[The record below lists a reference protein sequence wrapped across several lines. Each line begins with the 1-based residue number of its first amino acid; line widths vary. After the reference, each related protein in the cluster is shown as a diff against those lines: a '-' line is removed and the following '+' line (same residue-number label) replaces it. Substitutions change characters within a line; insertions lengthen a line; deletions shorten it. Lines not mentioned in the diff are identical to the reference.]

1 LRSIVGDLLLL
12 RLADGSGEPM
22 NKRLYQGI
30 REAILDGAIAA
41 DSRLPATRDLAAELG
56 IARNT
61 VVHVYSQLLAEGYTR
76 SRQGNGTFVN
86 ASVPDSYLASGR
98 RRRQPPPAQPRPA
111 LSPRGA
117 AIVDG
122 ASASP
127 YQWGAF
133 MPGVPDLTEFP
144 HKKFGRI
151 FSALWRNPSP
161 DLLTYAYG
169 GGLPALREALAQH
182 LALTRSIDC
191 DPEQII
197 ITEGSHQAIDLTARI
212 LGEAGETAWVED
224 PGYWGARTIL
234 QANGLRT
241 VHLPVDEEGMRLP
254 EAAATPPRFIFVTPS
269 HQYPLGPV
277 MSLARRRL
285 LRAVARQSG
294 SWIIEDDYDSEFRF
308 SGRPIAS
315 LLGLEPDA
323 PVIYMGTFSK
333 TLYPGLRVGYL
344 VLPKALTAAF
354 QAAHAELYREGHL
367 MTHAALAT
375 FISEGH
381 YAAHIRRMRML
392 YGRRRAM
399 LVNLIERRLGPD
411 WLHRDASMAGLHLV
425 LTLPPDMDD
434 LRVVDVARGKGVL
447 TRALSRYYVNEEGR
461 RPGLLLGYACVPEN
475 EIARKFEV
483 LLESLAEVA
492 RAPAADQKRGSAEAK
507 AAALRMP

>member
-1 LRSIVGDLLLL
+1 MRSIVGDLLLL
-12 RLADGSGEPM
+12 RLADGASEPM
-22 NKRLYQGI
+22 NKRLYRGI
-30 REAILDGAIAA
+30 REAILDGSIAA

-98 RRRQPPPAQPRPA
+98 RARQAQQAPSRPA

-122 ASASP
+122 VSASP

-144 HKKFGRI
+144 HKKFGRV
-151 FSALWRNPSP
+151 FSALWRNPAP
-161 DLLTYAYG
+161 DLLTYSYG

-197 ITEGSHQAIDLTARI
+197 ITEGSHQAIDLATRI

-254 EAAATPPRFIFVTPS
+254 DTVGTPPRFIFVTPS

-277 MSLARRRL
+277 MSLARRRQL
-285 LRAVARQSG
+285 LAVARQCG

-315 LLGLEPDA
+315 LLGLESDA

-344 VLPKALTAAF
+344 VLPKPLTAAF

-434 LRVVDVARGKGVL
+434 LRVVEVARSKGVL
-447 TRALSRYYVNEEGR
+447 TRALSRYYVNDEGR
-461 RPGLLLGYACVPEN
+461 RPGLLLGYACVPESD
-475 EIARKFEV
+475 IARKFEV
-483 LLESLAEVA
+483 LLESLAQVA
-492 RAPAADQKRGSAEAK
+492 RPTAK
-507 AAALRMP
+507 ADA

>member
-1 LRSIVGDLLLL
+1 MRSIVGDLLLL
-12 RLADGSGEPM
+12 RLADGASEPM
-22 NKRLYQGI
+22 NKRLYRGI
-30 REAILDGAIAA
+30 REAILDGSIAA

-98 RRRQPPPAQPRPA
+98 RARQAHEAASRPS

-122 ASASP
+122 VSASP

-151 FSALWRNPSP
+151 FSALWRNPAP
-161 DLLTYAYG
+161 DLLTYSYG

-197 ITEGSHQAIDLTARI
+197 ITEGSHQAIDLATRI

-254 EAAATPPRFIFVTPS
+254 DTVGTPPRFIFVTPS

-277 MSLARRRL
+277 MSLARRRQL
-285 LRAVARQSG
+285 LAVARQCG

-315 LLGLEPDA
+315 LLGLESDA

-344 VLPKALTAAF
+344 VLPKPLTAAF

-434 LRVVDVARGKGVL
+434 LRVVEVARSKGVL
-447 TRALSRYYVNEEGR
+447 TRALSRYYVNDEGR
-461 RPGLLLGYACVPEN
+461 RPGLLLGYACVPEHD
-475 EIARKFEV
+475 IARKFEV

-492 RAPAADQKRGSAEAK
+492 RPAARPAAK
-507 AAALRMP
+507 AGA

>member
-1 LRSIVGDLLLL
+1 MRSIVGDLLLL
-12 RLADGSGEPM
+12 RLADGASEPM
-22 NKRLYQGI
+22 NKRLYRGI
-30 REAILDGAIAA
+30 REAILDGSIAA

-98 RRRQPPPAQPRPA
+98 RARQAQQASSRPA

-122 ASASP
+122 VSASP

-151 FSALWRNPSP
+151 FSALWRNPAP
-161 DLLTYAYG
+161 DLLTYSYG

-197 ITEGSHQAIDLTARI
+197 ITEGSHQAIDLTTRI

-234 QANGLRT
+234 RANGLRT
-241 VHLPVDEEGMRLP
+241 VHLPVDEEGMRVP
-254 EAAATPPRFIFVTPS
+254 DTVDTPPRFIFVTPS

-277 MSLARRRL
+277 MSLARRRQL
-285 LRAVARQSG
+285 LAVARQCG

-315 LLGLEPDA
+315 LLGLESDA

-344 VLPKALTAAF
+344 VLPKPLTAAF

-425 LTLPPDMDD
+425 LTLPADMDD
-434 LRVVDVARGKGVL
+434 LRVVEVARSKGVL

-461 RPGLLLGYACVPEN
+461 RPGLLLGYACVPEHD
-475 EIARKFEV
+475 IARKFEV

-492 RAPAADQKRGSAEAK
+492 RPAVKTAAK
-507 AAALRMP
+507 VGV

>member
-1 LRSIVGDLLLL
+1 
-12 RLADGSGEPM
+12 
-22 NKRLYQGI
+22 
-30 REAILDGAIAA
+30 
-41 DSRLPATRDLAAELG
+41 
-56 IARNT
+56 
-61 VVHVYSQLLAEGYTR
+61 
-76 SRQGNGTFVN
+76 
-86 ASVPDSYLASGR
+86 
-98 RRRQPPPAQPRPA
+98 
-111 LSPRGA
+111 
-117 AIVDG
+117 
-122 ASASP
+122 
-127 YQWGAF
+127 
-133 MPGVPDLTEFP
+133 
-144 HKKFGRI
+144 
-151 FSALWRNPSP
+151 
-161 DLLTYAYG
+161 
-169 GGLPALREALAQH
+169 
-182 LALTRSIDC
+182 
-191 DPEQII
+191 
-197 ITEGSHQAIDLTARI
+197 
-212 LGEAGETAWVED
+212 
-224 PGYWGARTIL
+224 
-234 QANGLRT
+234 
-241 VHLPVDEEGMRLP
+241 MRLP

-277 MSLARRRL
+277 MSLARRRQL
-285 LRAVARQSG
+285 LAVARQSG

>member
-1 LRSIVGDLLLL
+1 
-12 RLADGSGEPM
+12 M
-22 NKRLYQGI
+22 NKRLYRGI
-30 REAILDGAIAA
+30 REAILDGSIAA

-98 RRRQPPPAQPRPA
+98 RARQAHEAASRPS

-122 ASASP
+122 VSASP

-151 FSALWRNPSP
+151 FSALWRNPAP
-161 DLLTYAYG
+161 DLLTYSYG

-197 ITEGSHQAIDLTARI
+197 ITEGSHQAIDLATRI

-254 EAAATPPRFIFVTPS
+254 DTVGTPPRFIFVTPS

-277 MSLARRRL
+277 MSLARRRQL
-285 LRAVARQSG
+285 LAVARQCG

-315 LLGLEPDA
+315 LLGLESDA

-344 VLPKALTAAF
+344 VLPKPLTAAF

-425 LTLPPDMDD
+425 LTMPPDMDD
-434 LRVVDVARGKGVL
+434 LRVVEVARSKGVL
-447 TRALSRYYVNEEGR
+447 TRALSRYYVNDEGR
-461 RPGLLLGYACVPEN
+461 RPGLLLGYACVPEHD
-475 EIARKFEV
+475 IARKFEV

-492 RAPAADQKRGSAEAK
+492 RPLARPAAK
-507 AAALRMP
+507 AGA

>member
-1 LRSIVGDLLLL
+1 MRSIVGDLLLL
-12 RLADGSGEPM
+12 RLADGSTEPM
-22 NKRLYQGI
+22 NKRLYRGI

-41 DSRLPATRDLAAELG
+41 DSRLPASRDLAAELG

-98 RRRQPPPAQPRPA
+98 RLRQAREAQPGPA

-122 ASASP
+122 VSASP

-144 HKKFGRI
+144 YKKFGRI

-169 GGLPALREALAQH
+169 GGLPALREALAEH

-197 ITEGSHQAIDLTARI
+197 ITEGSHQAIDLTTRI
-212 LGEAGETAWVED
+212 LGDVGETAWVED

-234 QANGLRT
+234 QANGLHT

-254 EAAATPPRFIFVTPS
+254 DTVGTPPRFIFVTPS

-277 MSLARRRL
+277 MSLTRRRQL
-285 LRAVARQSG
+285 LAVARQFG

-344 VLPKALTAAF
+344 VLPKPLTAAF

-399 LVNLIERRLGPD
+399 LVNLIERRLGPE

-425 LTLPPDMDD
+425 LTMPVDMDD
-434 LRVVDVARGKGVL
+434 LRVVDVARSKGVL

-461 RPGLLLGYACVPEN
+461 RPGLLLGYACVPEHD
-475 EIARKFEV
+475 IARKFEV

-492 RAPAADQKRGSAEAK
+492 RKPAAA
-507 AAALRMP
+507 

>member
-12 RLADGSGEPM
+12 RLGDGASGPM

-98 RRRQPPPAQPRPA
+98 RRRQSPPAAPRPV
-111 LSPRGA
+111 LSARGA

-133 MPGVPDLTEFP
+133 MPGVPDLAEFP

-151 FSALWRNPSP
+151 MSGLWRNPTP
-161 DLLTYAYG
+161 DLLTYSYG

-191 DPEQII
+191 DPEQIL
-197 ITEGSHQAIDLTARI
+197 ITEGLHQAIDLTTRI

-224 PGYWGARTIL
+224 PGYWGARTVL

-241 VHLPVDEEGMRLP
+241 LHLPVDEEGMRLP
-254 EAAATPPRFIFVTPS
+254 ESPVEPPRFIFVTPS

-277 MSLARRRL
+277 MSLARRRQL
-285 LRAVARQSG
+285 LAVARASG

-375 FISEGH
+375 FIADGH

-399 LVNLIERRLGPD
+399 LVNLIERRLGPQ

-434 LRVVDVARGKGVL
+434 RRVVEVAHGKGVL
-447 TRALSRYYVNEEGR
+447 TRALSRYYVNDEAR
-461 RPGLLLGYACVPEN
+461 RPGLLLGYACVPDH

-492 RAPAADQKRGSAEAK
+492 HAPAARRGAK
-507 AAALRMP
+507 AAALRPSP

>member
-1 LRSIVGDLLLL
+1 MRSIVGDLLLL
-12 RLADGSGEPM
+12 RLADGASEPM
-22 NKRLYQGI
+22 NKRLYRGI
-30 REAILDGAIAA
+30 REAILDGSIAA

-98 RRRQPPPAQPRPA
+98 RARQAHEAASRPS

-122 ASASP
+122 VSASP

-151 FSALWRNPSP
+151 FSALWRNPAP
-161 DLLTYAYG
+161 DLLTYSYG

-197 ITEGSHQAIDLTARI
+197 ITEGSHQAIDLATRI

-234 QANGLRT
+234 QVNGLRT

-254 EAAATPPRFIFVTPS
+254 DTVGTPPRFIFVTPS

-277 MSLARRRL
+277 MSLARRRQL
-285 LRAVARQSG
+285 LAVARQCG

-315 LLGLEPDA
+315 LLGLESDA

-344 VLPKALTAAF
+344 VLPKPLTAAF

-434 LRVVDVARGKGVL
+434 LRVVEVARSKGVL
-447 TRALSRYYVNEEGR
+447 TRALSRYYVNDEGR
-461 RPGLLLGYACVPEN
+461 RPGLLLGYACVPEHD
-475 EIARKFEV
+475 IARKFEV

-492 RAPAADQKRGSAEAK
+492 RPAARPAAK
-507 AAALRMP
+507 AGA

>member
-1 LRSIVGDLLLL
+1 LLLL
-12 RLADGSGEPM
+12 RLADGSGDPM
-22 NKRLYQGI
+22 NKRLYRGI
-30 REAILDGAIAA
+30 REAILDGSIAA

-98 RRRQPPPAQPRPA
+98 RARQAQHAQSRPA

-117 AIVDG
+117 AIVDSV
-122 ASASP
+122 SASP

-161 DLLTYAYG
+161 DLLTYSYG

-197 ITEGSHQAIDLTARI
+197 ITEGSHQAIDLTTRI
-212 LGEAGETAWVED
+212 LGEVGETAWVED

-234 QANGLRT
+234 QANGLNT

-254 EAAATPPRFIFVTPS
+254 ESVGTPPRFIFVTPS

-277 MSLARRRL
+277 MSLARRRQL
-285 LRAVARQSG
+285 LAVARQCG

-344 VLPKALTAAF
+344 VLPKTLTAAF

-425 LTLPPDMDD
+425 LTMPEHMDD
-434 LRVVDVARGKGVL
+434 LRVVEVARSKGVL

-461 RPGLLLGYACVPEN
+461 RPGLLLGYACVPEHD
-475 EIARKFEV
+475 IARKFEV
-483 LLESLAEVA
+483 LLESLSEVA
-492 RAPAADQKRGSAEAK
+492 RSSAPAGVARQVVGEA
-507 AAALRMP
+507 PGI

>member
-1 LRSIVGDLLLL
+1 
-12 RLADGSGEPM
+12 M

-98 RRRQPPPAQPRPA
+98 RRRLPPPAQPRPV

-122 ASASP
+122 VSASP

-197 ITEGSHQAIDLTARI
+197 ITEGSHQAIDLATRI

-234 QANGLRT
+234 QANGLHT

-254 EAAATPPRFIFVTPS
+254 ETVTTPPRFIFVTPS

-277 MSLARRRL
+277 MSLARRRQL
-285 LRAVARQSG
+285 LAVARQSG

-344 VLPKALTAAF
+344 VLPKTLTAAF

-434 LRVVDVARGKGVL
+434 LRVVDVARSKGVL
-447 TRALSRYYVNEEGR
+447 TRALSRYYVNDEGR

-483 LLESLAEVA
+483 LLESLADVA
-492 RAPAADQKRGSAEAK
+492 RAPAR
-507 AAALRMP
+507 AAVAQSGRR

>member
-1 LRSIVGDLLLL
+1 MRSIVGDLLLL

-277 MSLARRRL
+277 MSLARRRQL
-285 LRAVARQSG
+285 LAVARQSG

>member
-1 LRSIVGDLLLL
+1 MRSIVGDLLLL
-12 RLADGSGEPM
+12 RLADGASEPM
-22 NKRLYQGI
+22 NKRLYRGI
-30 REAILDGAIAA
+30 REAILDGSIAA

-98 RRRQPPPAQPRPA
+98 RARQAHEAASRPS

-122 ASASP
+122 VSASP

-151 FSALWRNPSP
+151 FSALWRNPAP
-161 DLLTYAYG
+161 DLLTYSYG

-197 ITEGSHQAIDLTARI
+197 ITEGSHQAIDLATRI

-254 EAAATPPRFIFVTPS
+254 DTVGTPPRFIFVTPS

-277 MSLARRRL
+277 MSLARRRQL
-285 LRAVARQSG
+285 LAVARQCG

-315 LLGLEPDA
+315 LLGLESDA

-344 VLPKALTAAF
+344 VLPKPLTAAF

-434 LRVVDVARGKGVL
+434 LRVVEVARSKGVL
-447 TRALSRYYVNEEGR
+447 TRALSRYYVNDEGR
-461 RPGLLLGYACVPEN
+461 RPGLLLGYACVPEHD
-475 EIARKFEV
+475 IARKFEV

-492 RAPAADQKRGSAEAK
+492 RPLARLAAK
-507 AAALRMP
+507 AGA

>member
-1 LRSIVGDLLLL
+1 MRSIVGDLLLL
-12 RLADGSGEPM
+12 RLADGASEPM
-22 NKRLYQGI
+22 NKRLYRGI
-30 REAILDGAIAA
+30 REAILDGSIAA

-98 RRRQPPPAQPRPA
+98 RARQAQQASSRPA

-122 ASASP
+122 VSASP

-151 FSALWRNPSP
+151 FSALWRNPAP
-161 DLLTYAYG
+161 DLLTYSYG

-197 ITEGSHQAIDLTARI
+197 ITEGSHQAIDLTTRI

-241 VHLPVDEEGMRLP
+241 VHLPVDEEGMRVP
-254 EAAATPPRFIFVTPS
+254 DTVDTPPRFIFVTPS

-277 MSLARRRL
+277 MSLARRRQL
-285 LRAVARQSG
+285 LAVARQCG

-315 LLGLEPDA
+315 LLGLESDA

-344 VLPKALTAAF
+344 VLPKPLTAAF

-399 LVNLIERRLGPD
+399 LVNLIERRLGSD

-425 LTLPPDMDD
+425 LTLPEDMDD
-434 LRVVDVARGKGVL
+434 LRVVEVARSKGVL

-461 RPGLLLGYACVPEN
+461 RPGLLLGYACVPEHD
-475 EIARKFEV
+475 IARKFEV

-492 RAPAADQKRGSAEAK
+492 RPAARTAAK
-507 AAALRMP
+507 AGV

>member
-12 RLADGSGEPM
+12 RLADGASEPM
-22 NKRLYQGI
+22 NKRLYRGI
-30 REAILDGAIAA
+30 REAILDGSIAA

-98 RRRQPPPAQPRPA
+98 RARQAHEAASRPS

-122 ASASP
+122 VSASP

-151 FSALWRNPSP
+151 FSALWRNPAP

-191 DPEQII
+191 DPQQII
-197 ITEGSHQAIDLTARI
+197 ITEGSHQAIDLATRI

-254 EAAATPPRFIFVTPS
+254 DTVGTPPRFIFVTPS

-277 MSLARRRL
+277 MSLARRRQL
-285 LRAVARQSG
+285 LAVARQCG

-315 LLGLEPDA
+315 LLGLESDA

-344 VLPKALTAAF
+344 VLPKPLTAAF

-434 LRVVDVARGKGVL
+434 LRVVEVARSKGVL
-447 TRALSRYYVNEEGR
+447 TRALSRYYVNDEGR
-461 RPGLLLGYACVPEN
+461 RPGLLLGYACVPEHD
-475 EIARKFEV
+475 IARKFEV

-492 RAPAADQKRGSAEAK
+492 RPMARPAAK
-507 AAALRMP
+507 AGA

>member
-1 LRSIVGDLLLL
+1 MRSIVGDLLQL
-12 RLADGSGEPM
+12 RLADGSSEPM
-22 NKRLYQGI
+22 NKRLYRGI

-98 RRRQPPPAQPRPA
+98 RKHLPPPAQARAA

-122 ASASP
+122 VSASP

-151 FSALWRNPSP
+151 FSSLWRNPSP

-197 ITEGSHQAIDLTARI
+197 ITEGSHQAIDLTTRI

-254 EAAATPPRFIFVTPS
+254 DTVGTPPRFIFVTPS

-277 MSLARRRL
+277 MSLTRRRQL
-285 LRAVARQSG
+285 LAVARQSG

-344 VLPKALTAAF
+344 VLPKTLTAAF

-447 TRALSRYYVNEEGR
+447 TRALSRYYVNDEGR
-461 RPGLLLGYACVPEN
+461 RPGLLLGYACVPEHD
-475 EIARKFEV
+475 IARKFEV

-492 RAPAADQKRGSAEAK
+492 RAPAAAQPL
-507 AAALRMP
+507 AASGGR

>member
-1 LRSIVGDLLLL
+1 MRSIVGDLLLL
-12 RLADGSGEPM
+12 RLADGASEPM
-22 NKRLYQGI
+22 NKRLYRGI
-30 REAILDGAIAA
+30 REAILDGSIAA

-98 RRRQPPPAQPRPA
+98 RARQAQQAPSRPA

-122 ASASP
+122 VSASP

-151 FSALWRNPSP
+151 FSALWRNPAP
-161 DLLTYAYG
+161 DLLTYSYG

-197 ITEGSHQAIDLTARI
+197 ITEGSHQAIDLTTRI
-212 LGEAGETAWVED
+212 LGEVGETAWVED

-241 VHLPVDEEGMRLP
+241 VHLPVDEEGMRVP
-254 EAAATPPRFIFVTPS
+254 DTVDTPPRFIFVTPS

-277 MSLARRRL
+277 MSLARRRQL
-285 LRAVARQSG
+285 LAVARQCG

-315 LLGLEPDA
+315 LLGLESDA

-344 VLPKALTAAF
+344 VLPKPLTAAF

-375 FISEGH
+375 FISECH
-381 YAAHIRRMRML
+381 YGAHIRRMRML

-425 LTLPPDMDD
+425 LTLPSDMDD
-434 LRVVDVARGKGVL
+434 LRVVEVARSKGVL

-461 RPGLLLGYACVPEN
+461 RPGLLLGYACVPEHD
-475 EIARKFEV
+475 IARKFEV

-492 RAPAADQKRGSAEAK
+492 RPAARTAAK
-507 AAALRMP
+507 AGV

>member
-1 LRSIVGDLLLL
+1 MRSIVGDLLLL
-12 RLADGSGEPM
+12 RLADGSTEPM
-22 NKRLYQGI
+22 NKRLYRGV
-30 REAILDGAIAA
+30 REAILDGSIAA

-98 RRRQPPPAQPRPA
+98 RSRQAAAPQPRPA
-111 LSPRGA
+111 LSQRGA

-122 ASASP
+122 VSASP

-151 FSALWRNPSP
+151 VSSLWRNPSP

-197 ITEGSHQAIDLTARI
+197 ITEGSHQAIDLTTRI

-254 EAAATPPRFIFVTPS
+254 DTVGTPPRFIFVTPS

-277 MSLARRRL
+277 MSLARRRQL
-285 LRAVARQSG
+285 LAVARQSA

-425 LTLPPDMDD
+425 LTLPPGMDD
-434 LRVVDVARGKGVL
+434 LRVVDVARSKGVL
-447 TRALSRYYVNEEGR
+447 TRALSRYYANEDGR
-461 RPGLLLGYACVPEN
+461 RPGLLLGYACVPEHD
-475 EIARKFEV
+475 IARKFEV

-492 RAPAADQKRGSAEAK
+492 RG
-507 AAALRMP
+507 

>member
-1 LRSIVGDLLLL
+1 MRSIVGDLLLL
-12 RLADGSGEPM
+12 RLADGANEPM
-22 NKRLYQGI
+22 NKRLYRGI

-41 DSRLPATRDLAAELG
+41 DSRLPASRDLAAELG

-98 RRRQPPPAQPRPA
+98 RLRQPPKSQPGPA

-122 ASASP
+122 VSASP

-151 FSALWRNPSP
+151 FSSLWRNPSP

-197 ITEGSHQAIDLTARI
+197 ITEGSHQAIDLTTRI

-234 QANGLRT
+234 QANGLHT

-254 EAAATPPRFIFVTPS
+254 DAVGTPPRFIFVTPS

-277 MSLARRRL
+277 MSLTRRRQL
-285 LRAVARQSG
+285 LAVARQWG

-344 VLPKALTAAF
+344 VLPKPLTAAF

-375 FISEGH
+375 FIAEGH

-434 LRVVDVARGKGVL
+434 LRVVDVARSKGVL
-447 TRALSRYYVNEEGR
+447 TRALSRYYVNAEGR
-461 RPGLLLGYACVPEN
+461 RPGLLLGYACVPEHD
-475 EIARKFEV
+475 IARKFEV

-492 RAPAADQKRGSAEAK
+492 RKPAAA
-507 AAALRMP
+507 

>member
-1 LRSIVGDLLLL
+1 MRSIVGDLLLL
-12 RLADGSGEPM
+12 RLADGSSEPM

-98 RRRQPPPAQPRPA
+98 RRRLPPPAQPRPV

-122 ASASP
+122 VSASP

-197 ITEGSHQAIDLTARI
+197 ITEGSHQAIDLATRI

-234 QANGLRT
+234 QANGLHT

-254 EAAATPPRFIFVTPS
+254 ETVTTPPRFIFVTPS

-277 MSLARRRL
+277 MSLARRRQL
-285 LRAVARQSG
+285 LAVARQSG

-344 VLPKALTAAF
+344 VLPKTLTAAF

-434 LRVVDVARGKGVL
+434 LRVVDVARSKGVL
-447 TRALSRYYVNEEGR
+447 TRALSRYYVNDEGR

-483 LLESLAEVA
+483 LLESLADVA
-492 RAPAADQKRGSAEAK
+492 RAPAR
-507 AAALRMP
+507 AAVAQSGRR